1 MLNLLN
7 GLMDVVKLSSCKDN
21 LTPKQVVEIAT
32 NVLNDDEFKD
42 ALAICIKYYRG
53 KQMKGELKND
63 GMGNIKRK

>member
-1 MLNLLN
+1 MNLLN
-7 GLMDVVKLSSCKDN
+7 GIMDVVKFYLKDED

-53 KQMKGELKND
+53 KQKRENISKG
-63 GMGNIKRK
+63 GRK

>member
-1 MLNLLN
+1 MNLLN
-7 GLMDVVKLSSCKDN
+7 GIMDVVKSSLQDDN

-53 KQMKGELKND
+53 KQKRGELGND
-63 GMGNIKRK
+63 GIRNIKRK

>member
-1 MLNLLN
+1 MNLLN
-7 GLMDVVKLSSCKDN
+7 GIMDVVKSSLQDDN

-53 KQMKGELKND
+53 KQKRGELKND
-63 GMGNIKRK
+63 GMGNNKRK

>member
-1 MLNLLN
+1 MNLLN
-7 GLMDVVKLSSCKDN
+7 GIIDVVKLSLQDDN

-53 KQMKGELKND
+53 KQKRENISKG
-63 GMGNIKRK
+63 GRK

>member
-1 MLNLLN
+1 MNLLN
-7 GLMDVVKLSSCKDN
+7 GIMDVVKSSIQDDT

-53 KQMKGELKND
+53 KQKRGELEND
-63 GMGNIKRK
+63 EMGNYKRK

>member
-1 MLNLLN
+1 MNLLN
-7 GLMDVVKLSSCKDN
+7 GIMDVVKSSLQDDN

-53 KQMKGELKND
+53 KQKRGESEND
-63 GMGNIKRK
+63 RMGNHKRK

>member
-1 MLNLLN
+1 MNLLN
-7 GLMDVVKLSSCKDN
+7 GIMDVVKLSYKDED

-32 NVLNDDEFKD
+32 NVVNDDEFKD

-53 KQMKGELKND
+53 KQMRGELGND

>member
-1 MLNLLN
+1 MNLLN
-7 GLMDVVKLSSCKDN
+7 GIMDVVKSSLQDDN

-53 KQMKGELKND
+53 KQKRGELGND
-63 GMGNIKRK
+63 GMGNHKRK